1 MTKTSLVV
9 RNVKRNAAVAL
20 VTCLLAAP
28 GLARAGEAVQIED
41 VAFPSALRAGDA
53 DLRLHGGGKL
63 KWLVFDVY
71 VGALYLPDGDAASNA
86 LADVPKRLEFHYLV
100 SIDGEDFGPAG
111 EKILARNVSEEQ
123 LASLRDR
130 LDRIRAA
137 YRDVKPGDR
146 YALTYRPG
154 VGTELTYN
162 GQPLATIEGE
172 DFARAYFSI
181 WLGRKPLDDGFRQ
194 SLLRSLPVAVTQR

>member
-1 MTKTSLVV
+1 MTNPASAI
-9 RNVKRNAAVAL
+9 RNVKHHIAVAL
-20 VTCLLAAP
+20 VTCLVAAP
-28 GLARAGEAVQIED
+28 GLARAGEVVQIED
-41 VAFPSALRAGDA
+41 VAFPPALRAGDV

-71 VGALYLPDGDAASNA
+71 VAALYLPDGDAASNA
-86 LADVPKRLEFHYLV
+86 LADLPKRLEFHYLV

-111 EKILARNVSEEQ
+111 EKILARNFPEEQ
-123 LASLRDR
+123 LAPLRER
-130 LDRIRAA
+130 LERIRAA

-154 VGTELTYN
+154 VGTELSYN
-162 GQPLATIEGE
+162 GQPLATIEGD

-181 WLGRKPLDDGFRQ
+181 WLGSKPLDEGFRR
-194 SLLRSLPVAVTQR
+194 SLLRSLPVAVSQR